1 MSTSTKLAVSTAIT
15 RALALGALGMLS
27 TGAYASS
34 PILSVSPVVTNSS
47 NLGGA
52 TTTTG
57 PTITTYTYTDSY
69 YNNYI
74 STDTTA
80 LSDEVEIA
88 PTTTTAGLVNHFST
102 ITTTNT
108 WDDYTL
114 KRDYLSIDVASSGV
128 NQAGDK
134 WISLTGSVQSTID
147 TTLSFTLSAQGSFTA
162 TSGPFGSSIAPLL
175 ASFYFG
181 ESTPAALS
189 ASTTTSL
196 ESLSYYTY
204 SSFYSTLSF
213 DLLAG
218 VAQDFVA
225 YVYAPTNVSI
235 SYFSLDAYTHPGYDQ
250 LASPQTEILVGPKT
264 WVSSSILQP
273 IPEPET
279 YAMMLAGLALVG
291 FMARRRKQIEA

>member
-1 MSTSTKLAVSTAIT
+1 MSNSSKPAVFTSIT
-15 RALALGALGMLS
+15 RALALGALGVLA

-34 PILSVSPVVTNSS
+34 PILSVSSIVTDSS
-47 NLGGA
+47 NLGGT

-57 PTITTYTYTDSY
+57 PTITTYTYIDSY

-80 LSDEVEIA
+80 LSDEVEIV

-108 WDDYTL
+108 WDNYTS
-114 KRDYLSIDVASSGV
+114 KHDYLSIDVASSGV

-134 WISLTGSVQSTID
+134 WISLSGSVQSTID
-147 TTLSFTLSAQGSFTA
+147 TTLSFTLGAQGSFTA

-175 ASFYFG
+175 SSFYFG
-181 ESTPAALS
+181 ESTPTALS

-204 SSFYSTLSF
+204 SSSYSTASF
-213 DLLAG
+213 NLLAG

-225 YVYAPTNVSI
+225 YVYAPTYVSI
-235 SYFSLDAYTHPGYDQ
+235 SDFSLDAYTHPGYDQ
-250 LASPQTEILVGPKT
+250 LASPQKEILVGPKT
-264 WVSSSILQP
+264 WISSSILAP

-279 YAMMLAGLALVG
+279 YAMMLAGLGLVG
-291 FMARRRKQIEA
+291 AMIRRRTNATV